1 VALMAADGVRE
12 VISSDVLPADI
23 TVHRLHT
30 KLR

>member
-1 VALMAADGVRE
+1 VRE